1 SSLRCSWSSQ
11 TLSSL
16 HRPRPPPPFFPT
28 DTPTTETY
36 TLSLHDALPIC
47 GGRAH
52 QRELAGAVCREA
64 HVAHHDDRR
73 DRPGEHPQQQG
84 REDGLLHEIHVQQGE
99 GVRPPLAGVKLAHR
113 TIPFPSTSMPFT
125 SVWYSSERV
134 SVFMTSATV
143 PCRCPCGVM

>member
-1 SSLRCSWSSQ
+1 PGSHHPQ
-11 TLSSL
+11 N
-16 HRPRPPPPFFPT
+16 HRRADRAEERAPG
-28 DTPTTETY
+28 
-36 TLSLHDALPIC
+36 DAEAEEQG

-113 TIPFPSTSMPFT
+113 TITFPSTSMTFT